1 MRPSGR
7 VWSERAVPIIGG
19 GLPPFVKL
27 REPTGH
33 DELALSGIDSDA
45 AAAFLDRLIE
55 PALAT
60 GDLAASDRDMLLA
73 MLHRGLWGDRIVST
87 LDCAACET
95 PYDIDF
101 NLSTLQASLAAVR
114 EPTVAIGSREIADGD
129 GQRYLLPTAVE
140 ETAAAIAGDGESL
153 AAAIAPR
160 IPFATLN
167 LRLEALAPIIDVDL
181 DASCAECGHR
191 SAVRFD
197 IQTFTLQ
204 RLLDERESLL
214 AEVHAIASAYGWS
227 LEEILTL
234 PRVTRRQFADRLGA
248 VA

>member
-7 VWSERAVPIIGG
+7 VWSERAVPITGG
-19 GLPPFVKL
+19 RLPPFVKL

-33 DELALSGIDSDA
+33 DELALSGIDSEA
-45 AAAFLDRLIE
+45 AVAFLDRLTQ

-60 GDLAASDRDMLLA
+60 GDLATSDRDMLLA

-101 NLSTLQASLAAVR
+101 NLSALQASLAASR
-114 EPTVAIGSREIADGD
+114 EPTVALGPREVADGE
-129 GQRYLLPTAVE
+129 GRRYLLPTAAE
-140 ETAAAIAGDGESL
+140 ETAAAIAGDGEGL
-153 AAAIAPR
+153 AAAIAPE
-160 IPFATLN
+160 IPSPTLN
-167 LRLEALAPIIDVDL
+167 QRLEALAPIIDVDL

-191 SAVRFD
+191 SSVRFD

-214 AEVHAIASAYGWS
+214 AAVHVIASAYGWS
-227 LEEILTL
+227 LDEILTL
-234 PRVTRRQFADRLGA
+234 PRVSRRQFADRLGA